1 MNKFNTTYNE
11 GSIEVIVG
19 TMFSG
24 KSRELLYRGTRA
36 ERYGQIPVYYFKPS
50 IDTRDG
56 EYINSRDGITKKASL
71 FKQSRELLEKL
82 NDKPGLVLID
92 EAQFADK
99 NIVYVSQLLKR
110 KGYNIVISGLPND
123 YRGQPFGVMPELM
136 ALSDAPIKN
145 IFSVCNIDGCHNDGV
160 LPQRLRNGEPDSAL
174 SPTIIIEG
182 SDNKDKIEYEPRCE
196 LHHKVPEIDKYLEKQ
211 MEPKDC

>member
-1 MNKFNTTYNE
+1 MNKFNTTFNE

-19 TMFSG
+19 TMYSG
-24 KSRELLYRGTRA
+24 KSRELLYRGSRA
-36 ERYGQIPVYYFKPS
+36 EKYGKVPVYYFKPS

-56 EYINSRDGITKKASL
+56 DFINSRDGITKKASL
-71 FKQSRELLEKL
+71 FKQSKELLQQL
-82 NDKPGLVLID
+82 NNKPGLVLID

-110 KGYNIVISGLPND
+110 KGYNVVLSGLPND

-145 IFSVCNIDGCHNDGV
+145 IFSVCNIEGCHNDGV
-160 LPQRLRNGEPDSAL
+160 LPQRLRNGKPDSAL

-182 SDNKDKIEYEPRCE
+182 SDNSDTIEYEPRCE
-196 LHHKVPEIDKYLEKQ
+196 LHHQVPEITEYLEKQ
-211 MEPKDC
+211 MSSDEC